1 MSVTW
6 PFWLDCFPGLLC
18 TDALAFPYP
27 ATALLSL
34 TDPTEHAGRG
44 DSPAPIPVRADATSS
59 RDGLPFSLGSGFS
72 PVKVTLS
79 TEECSHACR
88 PSSHSALVPF
98 STASMHS
105 LLLLEDFLAMSTDSG
120 VLAEDGKG
128 ARSF

>member
-79 TEECSHACR
+79 TEDAAMHAGLAAIQLWF
-88 PSSHSALVPF
+88 HSAQHPC
-98 STASMHS
+98 TACSS
-105 LLLLEDFLAMSTDSG
+105 LRTS
-120 VLAEDGKG
+120 
-128 ARSF
+128 